1 MTRIQNDKMLNN
13 VINSVTAAVDQEKT
27 VGGRFSRRRYGTVT
41 KRQDIKEETAM
52 NIIAAVDK
60 HWAIGNRGKLLVTIP
75 DDQKLFREETKGK
88 VIVMGRKTL
97 ESLPAGQPL
106 AGRKNVVLTRDEA
119 YKVKGC
125 EIFHNLKD
133 AMEFLKQFKSEDI
146 YIIGGAEIYEAF
158 LPYCDT
164 AHITWIDYEYMAD
177 TWLPNLD
184 KDPDWEV
191 TADSDE
197 QTYFDLCYE
206 FRRYE
211 RTGKKA
217 LELGANAVIDPTK
230 VDVAEEV
237 KRLTDGLGAKIVFN
251 TTAIPAIALQ
261 ALDCTAK
268 CGTMVMFSSLHP
280 NKPVEIN
287 LGAIHSTQKNITGAQ
302 NGTVKTFWQAVK
314 MLNRG
319 VFDPTP
325 IIEDVYDYHDFDQ
338 AMACAMRPDTYKV
351 VLKITD

>member
-97 ESLPAGQPL
+97 ECLPAGQPL
-106 AGRKNVVLTRDEA
+106 AGRKNVVLPRDEA

-211 RTGKKA
+211 RIGKKA
-217 LELGANAVIDPTK
+217 LELG
-230 VDVAEEV
+230 EV
-237 KRLTDGLGAKIVFN
+237 
-251 TTAIPAIALQ
+251 
-261 ALDCTAK
+261 
-268 CGTMVMFSSLHP
+268 
-280 NKPVEIN
+280 
-287 LGAIHSTQKNITGAQ
+287 
-302 NGTVKTFWQAVK
+302 
-314 MLNRG
+314 
-319 VFDPTP
+319 
-325 IIEDVYDYHDFDQ
+325 
-338 AMACAMRPDTYKV
+338 
-351 VLKITD
+351 

>member
-1 MTRIQNDKMLNN
+1 
-13 VINSVTAAVDQEKT
+13 
-27 VGGRFSRRRYGTVT
+27 
-41 KRQDIKEETAM
+41 M

-88 VIVMGRKTL
+88 VIVMG
-97 ESLPAGQPL
+97 
-106 AGRKNVVLTRDEA
+106 
-119 YKVKGC
+119 
-125 EIFHNLKD
+125 
-133 AMEFLKQFKSEDI
+133 FLKQFKSEDI

-217 LELGANAVIDPTK
+217 LELG
-230 VDVAEEV
+230 EV
-237 KRLTDGLGAKIVFN
+237 
-251 TTAIPAIALQ
+251 
-261 ALDCTAK
+261 
-268 CGTMVMFSSLHP
+268 
-280 NKPVEIN
+280 
-287 LGAIHSTQKNITGAQ
+287 
-302 NGTVKTFWQAVK
+302 
-314 MLNRG
+314 
-319 VFDPTP
+319 
-325 IIEDVYDYHDFDQ
+325 
-338 AMACAMRPDTYKV
+338 
-351 VLKITD
+351 